1 MPHEAAF
8 EPPPLHHHHHHQLQV
23 RQLAHLLS
31 APLLQQA
38 SRAEAAAAGQFAGGC
53 ESFDQLGTQL
63 VQFSSERCTINNKQY
78 AQRVVEIII
87 KKFNVVL
94 NSSIS

>member
-31 APLLQQA
+31 APLLHQA
-38 SRAEAAAAGQFAGGC
+38 SRAEAAGQFAGGC

-63 VQFSSERCTINNKQY
+63 VQFSSEQCTINNKHY

>member
-38 SRAEAAAAGQFAGGC
+38 SRAEAAAAGQFKAG
-53 ESFDQLGTQL
+53 
-63 VQFSSERCTINNKQY
+63 
-78 AQRVVEIII
+78 ARV
-87 KKFNVVL
+87 
-94 NSSIS
+94 SISWEPS